1 MAQPGWYPDPSGR
14 PAHFR
19 YWDGSQWSAETTT
32 NPSAQPPPG
41 QSGPSG
47 GTSSGGRS
55 KVALAVVGAV
65 LVLVL
70 VVVLVIRNLV
80 DDPGVTSA
88 PPSPTSTVSAWDET
102 SEPDPSPSQ
111 TPPPSPEPP
120 PEEISCPEGT
130 TGPPPNQPDD
140 DRVSSTK
147 LSFTQVAPYGAPMP
161 KYALT
166 WFHDTMSQSQSTE
179 PGWESFFAVGDIEV
193 QEYFDTPG
201 NAATA
206 SMQCMINDNFFAEF
220 SGRKDLTNQA
230 IEVDGHP
237 GWMISSEIRVD
248 DPGLS
253 VEGDVVTLIFVDDG
267 REDRLSGYVGV
278 VPIGDEERIAIADR
292 VASSLR
298 VGG

>member
-32 NPSAQPPPG
+32 NPAAQPPPG

-80 DDPGVTSA
+80 DDPGVTST

-102 SEPDPSPSQ
+102 SKPDPSP
-111 TPPPSPEPP
+111 TPPPSPKPP
-120 PEEISCPEGT
+120 PEEVSCPQGMP
-130 TGPPPNQPDD
+130 GAPPDQPDSS
-140 DRVSSTK
+140 RVASTTM
-147 LSFTQVAPYGAPMP
+147 SFARVADYGEPGP
-161 KYALT
+161 KYGLT
-166 WFHDTMSQSQSTE
+166 WFHDTMAQSQVTE
-179 PGWESFFAVGDIEV
+179 PNWESFFAVGDIEV
-193 QEYFDTPG
+193 QEHFDTPG

-206 SMQCMINDNFFAEF
+206 SMQCMINDNFFSNF
-220 SGRKDLTNQA
+220 TDRKDLKSEA
-230 IEVDGHP
+230 IEISGHP
-237 GWMISSEIRVD
+237 GWIVSAEIRVD
-248 DPGLS
+248 NPGLS

-267 REDRLSGYVGV
+267 RDDRLSGFVST
-278 VPIGDEERIAIADR
+278 VPIGDEGRIAIADK
-292 VASSLR
+292 VTSSLQ
-298 VGG
+298 VEG